1 MFNVKLSTC
10 GSAPAI
16 EIAVSHISWE
26 RVWTLVCFGNN
37 FFRETEIVNDE
48 TGEVAYSRYV
58 SEDYFEPEIT
68 FANFCS
74 IMEGVLRNDNSKQ
87 I

>member
-10 GSAPAI
+10 GGTPAI

-26 RVWTLVCFGNN
+26 RAWTLVGFGNN
-37 FFRETEIVNDE
+37 LFRETEIINDE

-58 SEDYFEPEIT
+58 GDTYFKPEMT
-68 FANFCS
+68 LAEFNS
-74 IMEGVLRNDNSKQ
+74 TMEGVLRNDD
-87 I
+87 